1 MNFWKSYPRIVG
13 ETGGKNFHLIHPSA
27 DVRNAA
33 LKSIRAAFEYQGQK
47 CSALSRVYLPASLA
61 ESFKEILIRETEALT
76 IGDKFTDFM
85 GPVIS
90 QSAFDR
96 VSKYIQDAKNTSH
109 IKVLAGGTYD
119 DSTGYY
125 IRPTV
130 VESFDP
136 KSRFMTEEIFGPF
149 LCLYVYDDID
159 FGPKIFELIDET
171 TEYAL
176 SGAVFAKDRQ
186 AIVEATEGLRFAAG
200 NFYVNDQCTGA
211 MPGHQPF
218 GGSRASGTNDK
229 AGSLGLLTRFVS
241 SRTIKEGFATIDSV
255 LYPSNQE

>member
-1 MNFWKSYPRIVG
+1 MK
-13 ETGGKNFHLIHPSA
+13 
-27 DVRNAA
+27 NAA
-33 LKSIRAAFEYQGQK
+33 FKSIRAAFEYQGQK
-47 CSALSRVYLPASLA
+47 CSALSRVYVPASLA
-61 ESFKEILIRETEALT
+61 EAFKEILIRETKALT
-76 IGDKFTDFM
+76 MGDKFIDFM

-130 VESFDP
+130 VESSDP

-149 LCLYVYDDID
+149 LCLYVYDDAD
-159 FGPKIFELIDET
+159 FGPKIFQLIDET

-186 AIVEATEGLRFAAG
+186 AIIEATEGLQFAAG
-200 NFYVNDQCTGA
+200 NFYIKQVNNLQL
-211 MPGHQPF
+211 P
-218 GGSRASGTNDK
+218 RAYI
-229 AGSLGLLTRFVS
+229 LTAE
-241 SRTIKEGFATIDSV
+241 IATSAQARCRATSHLVVQGPVAPTTRQV
-255 LYPSNQE
+255 LWVC